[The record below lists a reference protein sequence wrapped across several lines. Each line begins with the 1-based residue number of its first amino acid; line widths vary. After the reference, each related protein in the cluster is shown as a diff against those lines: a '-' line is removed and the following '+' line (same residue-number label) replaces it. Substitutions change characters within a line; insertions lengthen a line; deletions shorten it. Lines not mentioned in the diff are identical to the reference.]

1 MLLVQLIEV
10 RFYHSLP
17 FTRCCIS
24 VTVMHMTRVKHHK
37 KSRSVHFFQYYCPLS
52 VCVCRMDGAKDKEQ
66 EDRAD
71 NIEDTRGERDKTE
84 LMCVF

>member
-1 MLLVQLIEV
+1 MVL
-10 RFYHSLP
+10 S
-17 FTRCCIS
+17 IS
-24 VTVMHMTRVKHHK
+24 VLVMHMTRVKHHK
-37 KSRSVHFFQYYCPLS
+37 TGSNHFFFQYYCPLS

-71 NIEDTRGERDKTE
+71 NIEDTRGEGDKTE